1 MFKDAADM
9 SNCLMSGAHLIY
21 DYNEFSNLLRQP
33 VNVQRKVTRKFTP
46 MDFARECQFTQTQ
59 TIIRQNTKKIGLL
72 SAAKYFWTGGGILRN
87 LFVYFALIHCSSE
100 HAHIHSK

>member
-33 VNVQRKVTRKFTP
+33 INVQRKVTRKFTP

-72 SAAKYFWTGGGILRN
+72 SAAKYFWTGGDIEEFVRLFCFNSLQLRTCTYT
-87 LFVYFALIHCSSE
+87 L
-100 HAHIHSK
+100 